1 MIQGVNKMEDVRI
14 STEIRDKK
22 KDFDWEKFVIILY
35 NEDSHIEDFNELLA
49 EIEEDE
55 LKELFRYYIKA
66 KLDMAK
72 DRCCYKKICKL
83 IKRYGQWFGKEAY
96 LRLIWELKINNFKK
110 SAFIYELS
118 TINKGYY

>member
-55 LKELFRYYIKA
+55 LKELF
-66 KLDMAK
+66 
-72 DRCCYKKICKL
+72 
-83 IKRYGQWFGKEAY
+83 
-96 LRLIWELKINNFKK
+96 
-110 SAFIYELS
+110 
-118 TINKGYY
+118 KGLL